1 MPRPAKFDEGQI
13 LDAAAALVSSR
24 GPAAATMT
32 AIKHALGAPSG
43 SIYHRFRTRDEL
55 LGRLW
60 LSKAQAFQDRWM
72 AALEEVDP
80 VKAGLEAALSMPRQV
95 RADFDGARVMLL
107 HRRED
112 FMLDGW
118 PPEMKA
124 EAERLGRQIK
134 QGLGQMTRRLFDL
147 DTAATRRATAFA
159 TIDIPFSAVRR
170 YVGEGGAPPPHVD
183 ALIERA
189 YSAVMDAERHS
200 EA

>member
-13 LDAAAALVSSR
+13 LGAAASLVATR

-55 LGRLW
+55 LGKLW
-60 LSKAQAFQDRWM
+60 LSKAQGFQDRWI
-72 AALEEVDP
+72 AALEEKDP
-80 VKAGLEAALSMPRQV
+80 IKAGLEAALSMPRQV
-95 RADFDGARVMLL
+95 RSDFDGARVMLL

-112 FMLDGW
+112 FLLEGW
-118 PPEMKA
+118 PAEMKA
-124 EAERLGRQIK
+124 EAERLGRDVK
-134 QGLGQMTRRLFDL
+134 QGLAKMTRRLFDR
-147 DTAATRRATAFA
+147 DTAATRRVTAFA

-189 YSAVMDAERHS
+189 YTAVIEVERQG